1 MKKIWI
7 LSMLMLSACASII
20 RDNNQNVPIQ
30 SNVENVDIEI
40 TNSKG
45 VVVYTGQTPTTV
57 WLKPGNSGYFS
68 PEKYLIKASKDGY
81 ATQYTPIEWHIS
93 KWYWFGNIAFG
104 GLIGWFIVDPI
115 TGKMYYV
122 DEIANIQMT
131 KLKNQ

>member
-1 MKKIWI
+1 M
-7 LSMLMLSACASII
+7 
-20 RDNNQNVPIQ
+20 
-30 SNVENVDIEI
+30 
-40 TNSKG
+40 
-45 VVVYTGQTPTTV
+45 
-57 WLKPGNSGYFS
+57 KPGNSGYFS